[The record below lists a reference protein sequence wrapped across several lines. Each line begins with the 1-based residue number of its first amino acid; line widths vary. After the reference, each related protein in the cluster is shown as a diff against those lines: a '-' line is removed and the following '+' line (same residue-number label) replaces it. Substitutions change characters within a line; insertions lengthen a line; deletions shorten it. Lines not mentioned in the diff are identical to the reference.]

1 MESFNKKSLSE
12 TDIRTKFITPAIVSA
27 GWSSFS
33 QMREEYKV
41 TNGRIIARGKVCK
54 REAPLKADYVLFY
67 KPNKPI
73 AVIEA
78 KDNNHTMADGMQ
90 QALQYADMM
99 DVPFVFS
106 SNGDGFVFH
115 NKFITEGPAEINLSL
130 DEFPSPETLWK
141 MYHEQNHISPM
152 QDMVIDEPY
161 YSDNPDKQPRYYQIN
176 AVNKTVEAIAS
187 GQNRVL
193 LVMATGT
200 GKTYTAFQIIWRLW
214 KAGIKKRIL
223 FLADR
228 TALIAQTFTN
238 DFAPFKDKM
247 TWVTKQNIDTA
258 HEIYLALY
266 QGLTGED
273 EDANSLFKQFSP
285 GFFDLVVVD
294 ECHRGSAKADSQW
307 REVLE
312 YFSSA
317 TQVGLTATP
326 KETTTVSNID
336 YFGEPL
342 YTYSLKQGIDDGFLA
357 PYRVIRVFFDK
368 DIEGFVPYE
377 GQLDDNGEVIDNR
390 VYNTTDFDKNLV
402 LEKRTKL
409 VAKTVSDY
417 LKKHDCRMDKTIFF
431 CVDQEHADR
440 MRQALVNENAD
451 MCAIDS
457 RYVMRITANDE
468 AGVKQLDNFRNVEK
482 EYPVLV
488 TTSKLLSTGV
498 DVQTVKFIVLDSNI
512 RSMTEFKQ
520 IIGRGTRVREDLGK
534 MYFTIFDFR
543 DVTRLFHDPDFD
555 GPIEQQD
562 DFHPNKPGEGPE
574 RPPKITPPERERRQ
588 KYVLG
593 STQVS
598 VSQKHVQY
606 LDKDGHLITERLID
620 YTKRNVLNQYAEM
633 NDFLAAWN
641 AADRKQAIIDEL
653 EKHGVFFD
661 DLCDE
666 VGKDLDPFDM
676 ILHIVFDQPPL
687 TRKERAENV
696 RKHNYFTKYGK
707 QAAEILDA
715 LLTKYADSGLSDL
728 ENVDVLKVDP
738 IKQYGTQ
745 VYIVNTIFGG
755 IAKFREAI
763 SELETAIYAA

>member
-1 MESFNKKSLSE
+1 M
-12 TDIRTKFITPAIVSA
+12 
-27 GWSSFS
+27 
-33 QMREEYKV
+33 
-41 TNGRIIARGKVCK
+41 
-54 REAPLKADYVLFY
+54 
-67 KPNKPI
+67 
-73 AVIEA
+73 
-78 KDNNHTMADGMQ
+78 
-90 QALQYADMM
+90 
-99 DVPFVFS
+99 
-106 SNGDGFVFH
+106 
-115 NKFITEGPAEINLSL
+115 
-130 DEFPSPETLWK
+130 
-141 MYHEQNHISPM
+141 
-152 QDMVIDEPY
+152 
-161 YSDNPDKQPRYYQIN
+161 
-176 AVNKTVEAIAS
+176 
-187 GQNRVL
+187 
-193 LVMATGT
+193 
-200 GKTYTAFQIIWRLW
+200 
-214 KAGIKKRIL
+214 
-223 FLADR
+223 
-228 TALIAQTFTN
+228 
-238 DFAPFKDKM
+238 
-247 TWVTKQNIDTA
+247 
-258 HEIYLALY
+258 
-266 QGLTGED
+266 
-273 EDANSLFKQFSP
+273 
-285 GFFDLVVVD
+285 
-294 ECHRGSAKADSQW
+294 
-307 REVLE
+307 E

-326 KETTTVSNID
+326 KETNTVSNID

-409 VAKTVSDY
+409 VVKTVSDY

-666 VGKDLDPFDM
+666 VGKGLDPFDM

-696 RKHNYFTKYGK
+696 RKRNYFTKYGK